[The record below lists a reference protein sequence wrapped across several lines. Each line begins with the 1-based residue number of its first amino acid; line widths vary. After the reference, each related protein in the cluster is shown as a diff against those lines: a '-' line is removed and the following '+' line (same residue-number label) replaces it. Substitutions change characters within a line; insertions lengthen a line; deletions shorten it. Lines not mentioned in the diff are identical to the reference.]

1 MKKLSVTLALILCLV
16 LCAFA
21 FASCGKK
28 KTEATTAGQG
38 TVADTTAGAT
48 TPASTTAIPADTTA
62 AIETQAPHV
71 HVPGD
76 YEVDFPPTCVTEGE
90 QSRYCVDCGALI
102 EGSTVKIPV
111 DPEAHVINE
120 WVEDDVSLLN
130 PTGTKTGH
138 CTACERDIVEDIAY
152 EPVIWNA
159 NDKTSGNAVDKRLYS
174 KIRGE
179 DHFYPTETNPNGN
192 DLLIEFSIL
201 YNETLSHGTGWTFD
215 ITVGDG
221 SDFVN
226 LKLEESANARYGTV
240 VGGFSARDRNDGK
253 GAILSTPSAAAI
265 EADPNAKYP
274 SIGDYGW
281 HRVAVRVHQEADIV
295 DDAVAYTY
303 TGEAYLDGNLILA
316 FDLSKWAAGTP
327 GVLLYTAKIEDGN
340 LVYTDNDAANSW
352 GEIAIYDFYKGTN
365 IYCAIADTYM
375 TCGQDFLQP
384 VVAVADPADAMFTVA
399 EGIELPAKM
408 WYTAPHDHV
417 AAAEYTIDTPATCT
431 TAGSKSYHCTVC
443 GAIIADTVTPVEPT
457 GDAHVPAAEFTVDT
471 PATCTALGSRS
482 KHCTVCG
489 EIIAETVEPVS
500 MLAHTPA
507 TDYTVDVA
515 ATCSAAGSKS
525 KHCTECNAIIAETVE
540 AIAIDPNAHVVT
552 DWTTTVE
559 PTLLA
564 DGSKNGDCTLC
575 GANVVKAVAYVPTVL
590 KSSDKSKGTWDVRP
604 TFATIQG
611 EQHFYPD
618 PSNGN
623 LGNDLLI
630 EFSILWNDTMATV
643 YGSGSTFDIGVN
655 DGSDIANIDLQSATS
670 GNFSA
675 KERTGTTYVFPT
687 EPEDRHPN
695 IGSNGWHRVGV
706 RVHQEAAIVAD
717 AVQYTYLIT
726 IYLDGEMIL
735 KYDSSA
741 WATSTPGALLFTATI
756 EDGDLVYADNAN
768 ASAKANITIVNY
780 YKGSGNYLVIADEYM
795 TCGTD
800 FVQQVEAVADPA
812 AATFSPAEGVELSAA
827 MYYQAKAD

>member
-1 MKKLSVTLALILCLV
+1 
-16 LCAFA
+16 
-21 FASCGKK
+21 
-28 KTEATTAGQG
+28 
-38 TVADTTAGAT
+38 
-48 TPASTTAIPADTTA
+48 
-62 AIETQAPHV
+62 
-71 HVPGD
+71 
-76 YEVDFPPTCVTEGE
+76 
-90 QSRYCVDCGALI
+90 
-102 EGSTVKIPV
+102 
-111 DPEAHVINE
+111 
-120 WVEDDVSLLN
+120 DVSLLN
-130 PTGTKTGH
+130 PTGVKTGH
-138 CTACERDIVEDIAY
+138 CTACDRDIVKDIAY

-174 KIRGE
+174 KIREE

-201 YNETLSHGTGWTFD
+201 YNETLSTLPGASFD

-226 LKLEESANARYGTV
+226 VKLSSDANARYGTV

-295 DDAVAYTY
+295 EDAVAYTY

-316 FDLSKWAAGTP
+316 FDLSKWASGNT
-327 GVLLYTAKIEDGN
+327 GVLLYTATIEDGH
-340 LVYTDNDAANSW
+340 LVYADNDAANAW
-352 GEIAIYDFYKGTN
+352 GEIAIYDFYKSAD

-375 TCGQDFLQP
+375 TCGQDFIQE
-384 VVAVADPADAMFTVA
+384 VVPAVDPADATLEVA
-399 EGIELPAKM
+399 ESVELPAKM
-408 WYTAPHDHV
+408 WYVARHEHV

-431 TAGSKSYHCTVC
+431 TPGSKSYHCTVC
-443 GAIIADTVTPVEPT
+443 GVIIADTVTPVEPT

-471 PATCTALGSRS
+471 PATCTDLGSRS

-507 TDYTVDVA
+507 TEYTVDLA
-515 ATCSAAGSKS
+515 ATCTTAGSKS
-525 KHCTECNAIIAETVE
+525 KRCTVCDAIIADTVTP
-540 AIAIDPNAHVVT
+540 IDVDPDAHVVT

-559 PTLLA
+559 ASLLA

-575 GANVVKAVAYVPTVL
+575 GANVVKVVAYVPTVL

-618 PSNGN
+618 ESNGN

-675 KERTGTTYVFPT
+675 KERTGTTYVYPT
-687 EPEDRHPN
+687 PAAIEADASVKHPT
-695 IGSNGWHRVGV
+695 IGANGWHRVGV

-717 AVQYTYLIT
+717 AVKYTYLIT
-726 IYLDGEMIL
+726 VYLDGEMIL

-756 EDGDLVYADNAN
+756 KDGNLVYADNTNSA
-768 ASAKANITIVNY
+768 AKANITIVDY

-827 MYYQAKAD
+827 MYFKAKAD

>member
-1 MKKLSVTLALILCLV
+1 MKKLSVILALVLCLV
-16 LCAFA
+16 LSVFC

-28 KTEATTAGQG
+28 TAAATTGTEATA
-38 TVADTTAGAT
+38 AATTAQA
-48 TPASTTAIPADTTA
+48 TTA
-62 AIETQAPHV
+62 AETTAAPTLAPHV
-71 HVPGD
+71 HTPED
-76 YEVDFPPTCVTEGE
+76 HYTVDLKPTCSTPGE
-90 QSRYCVDCGALI
+90 QSYYCEECG
-102 EGSTVKIPV
+102 EKIPGTTV
-111 DPEAHVINE
+111 PIEIDPEAHVINE
-120 WVEDDVSLLN
+120 WVEDDISLLN
-130 PTGTKTGH
+130 PTGVKTGH
-138 CTACERDIVEDIAY
+138 CTACDRDIVEDIAY

-201 YNETLSHGTGWTFD
+201 YNETLSTLPGASFD

-226 LKLEESANARYGTV
+226 IKLSSDANARYGTI
-240 VGGFSARDRNDGK
+240 VGGFSARDRNDGN

-274 SIGDYGW
+274 SIGEYGW

-327 GVLLYTAKIEDGN
+327 GALLFTATIEEGN
-340 LVYTDNDAANSW
+340 LVYADNDGARSW
-352 GEIAIYDFYKGTN
+352 AEIAIYDFYKSAD

-375 TCGQDFLQP
+375 TCGQDFIQE
-384 VVAVADPADAMFTVA
+384 VVPAVDPADAMLEVA
-399 EGIELPAKM
+399 EGVELPAKM

-417 AAAEYTIDTPATCT
+417 AASEYTVDVAPTCT
-431 TAGSKSYHCTVC
+431 TAGSKSYHCAIC
-443 GAIIADTVTPVEPT
+443 GAIIADTVTQVEPT

-489 EIIAETVEPVS
+489 AIIDETVEPVA

-507 TDYTVDVA
+507 TEYTVDLA
-515 ATCSAAGSKS
+515 ATCTTAGSKS
-525 KHCTECNAIIAETVE
+525 KRCTVCDAIIADTVTP
-540 AIAIDPNAHVVT
+540 IDVDPDAHVVT

-559 PTLLA
+559 ASLLA

-575 GANVVKAVAYVPTVL
+575 GANVVKVVAYVPTVL

-618 PSNGN
+618 ESNGN

-655 DGSDIANIDLQSATS
+655 NGSDLANIDLQSATS

-675 KERTGTTYVFPT
+675 KERTGTTYVYPT
-687 EPEDRHPN
+687 PAAIEADASVKHPT
-695 IGSNGWHRVGV
+695 IGANGWHRVGV

-726 IYLDGEMIL
+726 VYLDGEMIL

-756 EDGDLVYADNAN
+756 EDGDLVYADNTNSA
-768 ASAKANITIVNY
+768 AKANITIVDY

-827 MYYQAKAD
+827 MYFKAKAD